1 MRQEFF
7 GMRRANGE
15 WFVLGVSGQTRVLV
29 FRDLAVAWRARALN
43 AELMLFWPTPIDEPM
58 LREFATAD
66 QERPASF
73 WLIDEEDL
81 AADLQKGHP
90 LEYMQI
96 AILERLTALPL
107 KPAEKARGKAAGG
120 RAWAS

>member
-66 QERPASF
+66 RERPASF

-90 LEYMQI
+90 LE
-96 AILERLTALPL
+96 
-107 KPAEKARGKAAGG
+107 
-120 RAWAS
+120 

>member
-120 RAWAS
+120 RAW